1 MKKIKIKAPVNSLQS
16 AKMQIAAGAEE
27 IYLSYSSNDIN
38 ALSFSGRGKE
48 SFNKIKTQMRYE
60 EFQEIIEFAHQHNV
74 FVDLAANVPMS
85 GNSENPENSFHKK
98 YLEYVERA
106 IQAGVDGVIVGDLG
120 NLYMLQDYKNKIC
133 LTAGVFFG
141 TLNCSQIELL
151 ENLGAKKVCLPHHF
165 SIKEIADIV
174 KKSNIDVEIFGHF
187 GCSFIESTC
196 SLYHHASEEI
206 DFGIPCRAKYCV
218 RYSKKLVNILDMG
231 EDCSLCQMDQILKTG
246 ITSIKII
253 GRELD
258 CKLSSTITYVYNFML
273 QKLYE
278 GMSIQDTLSLI
289 KKNID
294 FSFWQKNFCDVNRC
308 KYVNSQYYI

>member
-1 MKKIKIKAPVNSLQS
+1 MEKIKIKAPVNSLQS

-27 IYLSYSSNDIN
+27 IYLSYLSNDIE

-48 SFNKIKTQMRYE
+48 SFNKIKTQMEYD
-60 EFQEIIEFAHQHNV
+60 EFQDIIEFAHKHNV

-85 GNSENPENSFHKK
+85 GNSENPANSFHKR
-98 YLEYVERA
+98 YLAYVERA

-120 NLYMLQDYKNKIC
+120 NLYMLQEYKNKIR

-151 ENLGAKKVCLPHHF
+151 EKLGAKKVCLPHHF
-165 SIKEIADIV
+165 SIEEISEIV
-174 KKSNIDVEIFGHF
+174 QKSNIDIEIFGHF

-206 DFGIPCRAKYCV
+206 DFGIPCRAKYCIAH
-218 RYSKKLVNILDMG
+218 SNNLVNILDMG

-246 ITSIKII
+246 IASIKII

-258 CKLSSTITYVYNFML
+258 YKLASTITYVYNFVL

-278 GMSIQDTLSLI
+278 GKSIQEALSLI
-289 KKNID
+289 KNKID
-294 FSFWQKNFCDVNRC
+294 FGFWQKNFCDTNRC
-308 KYVNSQYYI
+308 KYVNNHYYI